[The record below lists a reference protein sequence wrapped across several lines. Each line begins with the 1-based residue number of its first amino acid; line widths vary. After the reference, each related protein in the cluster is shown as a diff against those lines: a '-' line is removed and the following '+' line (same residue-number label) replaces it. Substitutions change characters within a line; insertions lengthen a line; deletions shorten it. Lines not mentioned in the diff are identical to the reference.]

1 VSAEQEKS
9 VCLPA
14 GGNLNTNKLNSTN
27 IMKLNRLN
35 SIMAKSVATLAVCT
49 ALNATAG
56 TAPAPKNPAPV
67 EPAPTALFDS
77 IGATL
82 DVAYDSRYYFRGLWF
97 ADNIVTTALNLSI
110 PVTDKLTWG
119 VGAAY
124 ISTFDTPFVPAATAP
139 LGSADKGFDYS
150 ELDLFTSLNYNA
162 GWAKFGVQYQY
173 YYYPDSYAGS
183 SPYGVGPGGLG
194 TGGPNAGN
202 DPEFG
207 ISGAHELGFTMAIPL
222 GAANVYLGYYYD
234 FQVGGSYFQ
243 AGADYTFAVTDWLS
257 IVPSLQTGYGIDYYT
272 GHQSTVLTHLNGQA
286 PFNANTSGFTHLLV
300 SVAAP
305 VKLTKSATFTP
316 YVAWNHSLDL
326 RSSLNL
332 TQHNEVFWGA
342 RLSVAF

>member
-1 VSAEQEKS
+1 
-9 VCLPA
+9 
-14 GGNLNTNKLNSTN
+14 
-27 IMKLNRLN
+27 MKLNRIN
-35 SIMAKSVATLAVCT
+35 SIMAKSVATLAACA

-67 EPAPTALFDS
+67 APEPASLFDS

-82 DVAYDSRYYFRGLWF
+82 DLAYDSRYYFRGLWF
-97 ADNIVTTALNLSI
+97 ADNIVTTALNVAVPL
-110 PVTDKLTWG
+110 TDKLTWG
-119 VGAAY
+119 VGATY
-124 ISTFDTPFVPAATAP
+124 ISTFDTPFVPAATAVN
-139 LGSADKGFDYS
+139 GTFDRGFDYS
-150 ELDLFTSLNYNA
+150 ELDLVTSLSFNA

-173 YYYPDSYAGS
+173 YYYPDTYSGS
-183 SPYGVGPGGLG
+183 SPYGVGA
-194 TGGPNAGN
+194 TGFGSGYGPNGGN

-207 ISGAHELGFTMAIPL
+207 INGAHELGLTAVIPL
-222 GAANVYLGYYYD
+222 GSANIYLGYYYD

-257 IVPSLQTGYGIDYYT
+257 IVPSLQAGYGLDYYT
-272 GHQSTVLTHLNGQA
+272 GNNSSVLTNLNGQA
-286 PFNANTSGFTHLLV
+286 ANGFGGGNFPTSGFTHLLV

-342 RLSVAF
+342 KLSLAF

>member
-1 VSAEQEKS
+1 
-9 VCLPA
+9 
-14 GGNLNTNKLNSTN
+14 
-27 IMKLNRLN
+27 MKLNRIN
-35 SIMAKSVATLAVCT
+35 SIMAKSVATLAACA

-67 EPAPTALFDS
+67 APEPASLFDS

-82 DVAYDSRYYFRGLWF
+82 DLGFDSRYYFRGLWF
-97 ADNIVTTALNLSI
+97 ADNIVTTALNISVPI
-110 PVTDKLTWG
+110 TDKLTWG

-124 ISTFDTPFVPAATAP
+124 ISTFDTPFVPAANA
-139 LGSADKGFDYS
+139 GAFGDKGFDYS
-150 ELDLFTSLNYNA
+150 ELDLITSLNYNA

-183 SPYGVGPGGLG
+183 SPYGIGA
-194 TGGPNAGN
+194 TGFPSYGPNVGN

-207 ISGAHELGFTMAIPL
+207 INGAHELGLTATIPL
-222 GAANVYLGYYYD
+222 GAANIYLGYYYD

-257 IVPSLQTGYGIDYYT
+257 IVPSLQAGYGIDYYT

-300 SVAAP
+300 QVAAP

-316 YVAWNHSLDL
+316 YVAWNHGLDL

-332 TQHNEVFWGA
+332 TEHNEVYWGA
-342 RLSVAF
+342 RLSIAF

>member
-1 VSAEQEKS
+1 
-9 VCLPA
+9 
-14 GGNLNTNKLNSTN
+14 
-27 IMKLNRLN
+27 MKLNRLN

-97 ADNIVTTALNLSI
+97 ADNIVTTALSVSL

-124 ISTFDTPFVPAATAP
+124 ISSVETPFFGTANNP
-139 LGSADKGFDYS
+139 IDGDFDYS
-150 ELDLFTSLNYNA
+150 ELDLFTNLTYNA

-173 YYYPDSYAGS
+173 YMYPDTFAGTNS
-183 SPYGVGPGGLG
+183 GIPNGG
-194 TGGPNAGN
+194 T

-207 ISGAHELGFTMAIPL
+207 IKGAGEVGLTVAVPL
-222 GAANVYLGYYYD
+222 GAANLYGGYYYD

-243 AGADYTFAVTDWLS
+243 AGADYTFPVTDWLS
-257 IVPSLQTGYGIDYYT
+257 IVPAVQTGYGMNYYT
-272 GHQSTVLTHLNGQA
+272 GNQSALLNNVGLPLA
-286 PFNANTSGFTHLLV
+286 GSPTSGFTHLLV
-300 SVAAP
+300 SVSAP
-305 VKLTKSATFTP
+305 VKLTKMATLTP
-316 YVAWNHSLDL
+316 YVAWNHSFDL
-326 RSSLNL
+326 RTGLNF
-332 TQHNEVFWGA
+332 TKHNEVFGGVK
-342 RLSVAF
+342 LSLAF